1 MTSARATIE
10 LINPSAFRSYGTVK
24 RVAPAERARS
34 QNSSANDGVAKG
46 RVTRIAAGQPVR
58 SLNAAGS
65 LLQTGPL
72 LAAQTA
78 GTAAISDLQAAP
90 HAGVPSQ
97 QGVQAYRLVNGDVPG
112 PVSILVDWEL

>member
-10 LINPSAFRSYGTVK
+10 LINPAAFRSYGTVK

-34 QNSSANDGVAKG
+34 QHSSANDGVVKS
-46 RVTRIAAGQPVR
+46 RITRIAGGQAVR
-58 SLNAAGS
+58 SLNAARS

-78 GTAAISDLQAAP
+78 GTATVKAQEAAP
-90 HAGVPSQ
+90 HAGVPNQ